1 MDNTNND
8 LSGLGAERPLESGLG
23 RAIVVFRDAT
33 EIRWLRF
40 LKRGFRHCAV
50 LVEVEQGWVICDA
63 MSNKTHIKQ
72 ISNRSS
78 LEIVER
84 LGAAYLHAIEVR
96 VQTPPARMAPILP
109 FTCVEA
115 VKRILGIHA
124 WSIVTPWQLYRH
136 LVQDQ
141 KFVFDNSPNTEY

>member
-1 MDNTNND
+1 MHNENKE
-8 LSGLGAERPLESGLG
+8 LSGFG

-33 EIRWLRF
+33 EIRWLRI

-50 LVEVEQGWVICDA
+50 LVEVEQGWVLCDA
-63 MSNKTHIKQ
+63 LSNKTVVKQ
-72 ISNRSS
+72 IFDRSS
-78 LEIVER
+78 QEIVER
-84 LGAAYLHAIEVR
+84 LAAAGLHAIEVR

-136 LVQDQ
+136 LVQGQ

>member
-1 MDNTNND
+1 MHNVNND
-8 LSGLGAERPLESGLG
+8 LSGLGAERSLESGLG

-50 LVEVEQGWVICDA
+50 LVEVEQGWVICDT
-63 MSNKTHIKQ
+63 MSNKTYIKQ
-72 ISNRSS
+72 IFNRPS

>member
-1 MDNTNND
+1 MNNENKE
-8 LSGLGAERPLESGLG
+8 LGGLGADRSLESCFG

-50 LVEVEQGWVICDA
+50 LVEVDQGWILCDA
-63 MSNKTHIKQ
+63 LSHQTIIKY
-72 ISNRSS
+72 IFNRSDQD
-78 LEIVER
+78 IVEH
-84 LGAAYLHAIEVR
+84 LGAIGLHAIEVR
-96 VQTPPARMAPILP
+96 MQTPPARMAPLLP
-109 FTCVEA
+109 FSCVET

-136 LVQDQ
+136 LIDDQ
-141 KFVFDNSPNTEY
+141 KFIIDNSPNTEY

>member
-1 MDNTNND
+1 MQNQSEGVDAFGD
-8 LSGLGAERPLESGLG
+8 DKPLESDIG

-50 LVEVEQGWVICDA
+50 LVEVEGGWVLCDA
-63 MSNKTHIKQ
+63 LSNKTVIKHIF
-72 ISNRSS
+72 IGYSW
-78 LEIVER
+78 EIVGR
-84 LGAAYLHAIEVR
+84 LGAAGLHAIEVR
-96 VQTPPARMAPILP
+96 MQTPPARMAPILP

-136 LVQDQ
+136 LVYDK
-141 KFVFDNSPNTEY
+141 KFIVDNSPNTEY